1 MRAAVRQMDLRVRAN
16 HCVLK
21 LGRAMADL
29 AGEEKIEVVRLAEAV
44 QYRPPGIVVSCQWIR
59 VLTISSNVHA
69 LLTDNQAVNSF
80 KSALR
85 FRSCSR

>member
-1 MRAAVRQMDLRVRAN
+1 
-16 HCVLK
+16 
-21 LGRAMADL
+21 MADL

-59 VLTISSNVHA
+59 VLTNSSNVHA

-85 FRSCSR
+85 FRSEPLIGLKPGRMLGKRMLRNEV